1 MSSTPTLPTAAGT
14 ATAIAATTAAT
25 QPLVLE
31 AVTLYLGGRRLMGP
45 INARIAPAPAAEALC
60 LAMSAY
66 QALYA
71 HPALV
76 KLLG

>member
-1 MSSTPTLPTAAGT
+1 MQSAQWGKLFVKFAGAPT
-14 ATAIAATTAAT
+14 
-25 QPLVLE
+25 V
-31 AVTLYLGGRRLMGP
+31 
-45 INARIAPAPAAEALC
+45 NARIAPAPAAEALC

-76 KLLG
+76 KLLGCGTEQVETALDAMAACWRISAPAA